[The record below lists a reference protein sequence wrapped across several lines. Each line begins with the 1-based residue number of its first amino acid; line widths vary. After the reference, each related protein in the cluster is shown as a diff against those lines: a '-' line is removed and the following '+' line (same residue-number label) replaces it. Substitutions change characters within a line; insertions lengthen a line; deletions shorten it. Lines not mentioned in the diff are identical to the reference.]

1 MVRTFWRCICVQEI
15 SLEDINVV
23 VVVVSKIT
31 LQYDLYSLQY
41 NINQS
46 SQNTEYASTAHRKV
60 IGKVLI
66 EANRKLENRA

>member
-1 MVRTFWRCICVQEI
+1 MVRTFWCCICVQEI
-15 SLEDINVV
+15 SLEDINV

>member
-1 MVRTFWRCICVQEI
+1 MVRTFWCCISVQEI
-15 SLEDINVV
+15 SLEDINV

>member
-1 MVRTFWRCICVQEI
+1 MVRTFWCCISVQEI

>member
-1 MVRTFWRCICVQEI
+1 VVRTFWCCISVLEI

-41 NINQS
+41 NINQR